1 MVGKKQNSGRD
12 WLKKGW
18 ENFHPGGMKT
28 FCITGGSGLHMR
40 VQLSKVNEYT
50 IKIWDFID
58 YKLYLNQKKSL
69 NKY

>member
-1 MVGKKQNSGRD
+1 
-12 WLKKGW
+12 
-18 ENFHPGGMKT
+18 
-28 FCITGGSGLHMR
+28 MR